1 MRLWD
6 LRTQICQGLL
16 HTPGN
21 PIASFDQQGLVF
33 GVGTESGMIKLYDV
47 RSYDKGPFDTFVVSQ
62 HHVTLRLSGFSWMLT
77 YSLKCE
83 PLFLLYK
90 CIML

>member
-47 RSYDKGPFDTFVVSQ
+47 RSYDKGPFDTFVV
-62 HHVTLRLSGFSWMLT
+62 RR
-77 YSLKCE
+77 
-83 PLFLLYK
+83 K
-90 CIML
+90 CICKGGAFPPPNPCCRLP